1 MRNIAIITARS
12 GSKGILDKNIKELH
26 GKPLIAYTIEAA
38 IRSECFDTV
47 MVSTD
52 SQMYA
57 DLSAKYGAEVP
68 FLRSEDLASDLA
80 SSADVLLE
88 VLNEYGKIGKTYDSA
103 CLLQPTSPLRNAQ
116 DIINAYDIYTQKKA
130 FSVVSV
136 TELEHPI
143 AWCGRLGKDD
153 SLKGFIPRVSEGR
166 RQIQEKAYRPNGAM
180 YVFDIKQFIEDQ
192 YLYREGSYAYI
203 MPMERSVDI
212 DTEFDFR
219 FAEFL
224 MENNQDV

>member
-1 MRNIAIITARS
+1 VRNIAIITARS
-12 GSKGILDKNIKELH
+12 GSKGLIDKNIKDLK

-38 IRSECFDTV
+38 ILSECFDTV

-52 SQMYA
+52 SQKYA
-57 DLSAKYGAEVP
+57 EISAKYGAEVP
-68 FLRSEDLASDLA
+68 FLRSADLASDHA
-80 SSADVLLE
+80 TSSDVVLH
-88 VLNEYGKIGKTYDSA
+88 VLNEYGKMNITYDSV

-116 DIINAYDIYTQKKA
+116 DIINAYDIYKQKKA

-143 AWCGRLGKDD
+143 AWCGELGEND
-153 SLKGFIPRVSEGR
+153 SLNGFIPRASEGR
-166 RQIQEKAYRPNGAM
+166 RQIQRKAYRPNGAM
-180 YVFDIKQFIEDQ
+180 YIFDTKQFLEDQ
-192 YLYREGSYAYI
+192 YLYRDGSYAYI
-203 MPMERSVDI
+203 MAMERSVDI

-224 MENNQDV
+224 MENNQNV

>member
-12 GSKGILDKNIKELH
+12 GSKGLIDKNIKDLK

-38 IRSECFDTV
+38 ILSECFDTV

-52 SQMYA
+52 SQKYA
-57 DLSAKYGAEVP
+57 EISAKYGAEVP
-68 FLRSEDLASDLA
+68 FLRSADLASDHA
-80 SSADVLLE
+80 TSSDVVLH
-88 VLNEYGKIGKTYDSA
+88 VLNEYGKMNITYDSV

-116 DIINAYDIYTQKKA
+116 DIINAYDIYKQKKA

-143 AWCGRLGKDD
+143 AWCGELGEND
-153 SLKGFIPRVSEGR
+153 SLNGFIPRASEGR
-166 RQIQEKAYRPNGAM
+166 RQIQRKAYRPNGAM
-180 YVFDIKQFIEDQ
+180 YIFDTKQFLEDQ
-192 YLYREGSYAYI
+192 YLYRDGSYAYI
-203 MPMERSVDI
+203 MAMERSVDI

-224 MENNQDV
+224 MENNQNV